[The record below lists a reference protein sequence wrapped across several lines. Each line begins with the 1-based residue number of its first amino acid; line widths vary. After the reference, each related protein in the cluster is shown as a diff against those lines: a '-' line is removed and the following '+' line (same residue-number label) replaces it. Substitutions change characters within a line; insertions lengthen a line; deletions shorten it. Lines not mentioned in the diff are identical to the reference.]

1 MPGLDCPVEGL
12 CSQDG
17 PVVVMKEIPS
27 VHTVVVGSEVVAG
40 KRNDGEV
47 VVVDTCS
54 LRFITNGF

>member
-1 MPGLDCPVEGL
+1 
-12 CSQDG
+12 
-17 PVVVMKEIPS
+17 MKEIPA
-27 VHTVVVGSEVVAG
+27 VHGVVVVGSEVVAG